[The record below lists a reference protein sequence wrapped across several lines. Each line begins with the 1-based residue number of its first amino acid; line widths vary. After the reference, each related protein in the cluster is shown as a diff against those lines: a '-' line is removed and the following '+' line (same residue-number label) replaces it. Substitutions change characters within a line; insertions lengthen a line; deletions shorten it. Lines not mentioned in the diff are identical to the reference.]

1 MRCFLLLWLIAIC
14 LKAQAQD
21 STIAYSRR
29 FVLKLA
35 PLAFLD
41 PDATFQGGLEFP
53 IGRRTSLQTEVGYG
67 NNNLPLLGSDY
78 KNMVEGNIW
87 RFRNEIRRYTGRYR
101 TNHSRNIAL
110 KAMPPL
116 GNYWAAEVLIKQ
128 INVLDDDARVYV
140 RKNRQVVAVHAK
152 IGRQVAGKQ
161 TDGKPN
167 RTLTDFYLGIGLRVA
182 NITANPT
189 YTQGRRSSD
198 VLLMASRFD
207 LGYRASPS
215 FTAGLKIGLAL

>member
-1 MRCFLLLWLIAIC
+1 M
-14 LKAQAQD
+14 
-21 STIAYSRR
+21 
-29 FVLKLA
+29 LKLA

-53 IGRRTSLQTEVGYG
+53 IGRRTTLQTEVGYG

-78 KNMVEGNIW
+78 KNMVEGHIW

-101 TNHSRNIAL
+101 TNHSRNIAI

-116 GNYWAAEVLIKQ
+116 GNYWAAEILIKQ

-167 RTLTDFYLGIGLRVA
+167 RTLTDFYLGIGLRGVDIVFDPPA
-182 NITANPT
+182 PVNPT
-189 YTQGRRSSD
+189 VVRKD
-198 VLLMASRFD
+198 ILFPISRFTA
-207 LGYRASPS
+207 GYRALPS
-215 FTAGLKIGLAL
+215 FTAGLKVGLVL